1 MRQAHPNPY
10 GYAPAG
16 QQSGHQAPGQ
26 QFGQHT
32 AYQHG
37 YGAPYQ
43 DTDIGP
49 ASFQRIDGLRNAL
62 ASIEQRIGGMSPPHA
77 GQHDP
82 QFQPTA
88 PMRSGVAPHPG
99 PYAQPYASAEQP
111 VETMQQQ
118 LNRLATQV
126 GQANTAMRRP
136 PAAPNR
142 QQAQPQHVPQQQM
155 PQQQMQPQQ
164 PTVDLS
170 AITKQMKNLRQEL
183 SSLKE
188 EVAKPVSVKT
198 SVAQEEVDRIASAI
212 AAMQSKDRID
222 PQAFDRLTADLN
234 GLRSA
239 MKSDV
244 EETVRRTV
252 AEQADHEAE
261 NARAVS
267 QKLDHIAHGLAA
279 AQKAALETAGDDG
292 HVAGR
297 IDDLARQMEQ
307 LALHTASYGEN
318 HGEDIARQDDLARRI
333 DALSNQVASGT
344 NTRAEHLERR
354 LDELSS
360 QIATGASQGTDD
372 LERRLEALSQ
382 QIASSSNGYTDD
394 LSRRFDDLASQFTTG
409 ESNRTDE
416 LAGRIDALRS
426 SVGELPQTLLTQA
439 IGRLEETLDAVSR
452 KIEQLSEAT
461 TASTSAQASFLDQSS
476 QRETL
481 SQDDLSQ
488 IESRLDEIARAVV
501 AVSNISREAPH
512 VEMPAIDLSGMDRI
526 EARMSEL
533 ARTVDEIATVA
544 NSEPQRDPALD
555 DIAVRIEG
563 LTDRLGSFEK
573 YARSGDLG
581 NASAMFSAPD
591 TGQIEE
597 QLRNLTARVEEA
609 AAANSTGAQMASL
622 EAQVAQMMQMLD
634 REPQFVPGEVD
645 FAPLEQRLA
654 GIESHLQQAPDLTVN
669 AAQEAARQ
677 AIAMVGENSEQ
688 GQIVAALS
696 DHLNQLQRMAE
707 TGNAGTGQLQETLQA
722 VMGRLDAIENSVER
736 GNDSRNSVPF
746 GAATHMPSASQ
757 LHDAPVGNPYAHE
770 HQMAAQAEQTFA
782 AADTL
787 LDVAESDQRHNG
799 QPAFVSA
806 PSVDPTDHLDGLPP
820 LDAGDGAE
828 DHAPLEP
835 NGSRDPLAAFA
846 PAPSAKPAGD
856 SARPNAVAAARRALQ
871 ATSAEMTATRDTPV
885 QPAKGKKA
893 KGAQSANTLD
903 GLKDKLAALASKSN
917 SETLDPKA
925 ADSTDKTAKYRKPV
939 MIAAAAV
946 LLALVAFQGVRMFAG
961 SGGDADVAT
970 IEMSI
975 DESGTAVA
983 DVDAIADG
991 AVAVRE
997 IDLDEPVAVSGNT
1010 AGDTV
1015 TVTTT
1020 GPDQTFTFGGDTA
1033 TEPTTEPAPET
1044 LAERLAEDDAPRPL
1058 EPQAV
1063 EQQAID
1069 VQEPVAQQIEVPIDT
1084 AATVEPQPAAPVVAF
1099 DVPRRAGSEALV
1111 AAASAGRAEG
1121 ALRGRHALFQRSRRH
1136 PRHGPG
1142 RNVVQGCRR
1151 SWLRARAIFL
1161 RLAAGEGHRRGTR
1174 RARRRRLVREGRRAG
1189 QRPRHAQPRRHQRH
1203 GQPAGSAAR
1212 HGPCRRMVQTGRR
1225 LRHQGQPVQSRHS
1238 QRSGHGRSAE
1248 ILEEAYKWFAI
1259 AAKTGDTDAA
1269 AKRDE
1274 VAEAMGQGDLDRARS
1289 VANSWTAR
1297 PLDEAA
1303 NRVTIPESWK
1313 GRPVPPSQPLPSR
1326 SNRPRHY
1333 STSAVSTSVPR
1344 TVSSVRKPRA
1354 PSWISRRPRAFQS
1367 PGRWTTR
1374 FSTRSRSRPV
1384 ERGRSAW
1391 AGPRRSFDMGHNRA
1405 HDAGHRNAVF
1415 AVRPVPG
1422 SPIIPVARR

>member
-16 QQSGHQAPGQ
+16 QQSGHQAPGR

-43 DTDIGP
+43 DADIGP

-142 QQAQPQHVPQQQM
+142 QQPQPQHVPQQQM

-382 QIASSSNGYTDD
+382 QIASSGNGYTDD

-416 LAGRIDALRS
+416 LAGRIEALRS
-426 SVGELPQTLLTQA
+426 SVGELPQTLAPQTQA
-439 IGRLEETLDAVSR
+439 IGRLEETLDAVTR

-461 TASTSAQASFLDQSS
+461 AASTSAQASFLDQSS

-597 QLRNLTARVEEA
+597 QLRNLTVRVEEA

-946 LLALVAFQGVRMFAG
+946 LLALVAFQGVQMFAG

-1044 LAERLAEDDAPRPL
+1044 LAERLAEDDAPRTL

-1111 AAASAGRAEG
+1111 AAASAGEPK
-1121 ALRGRHALFQRSRRH
+1121 ALFEVGMRYSN
-1136 PRHGPG
+1136 G
-1142 RNVVQGCRR
+1142 RGVTRDMVQAGTWFKAAADLGFAPAQYSYGSLLEKGIGVERDVPAAAG
-1151 SWLRARAIFL
+1151 WYEKAAAQGNARAMHN
-1161 RLAAGEGHRRGTR
+1161 LAVINAMGNPPEVQPDMD
-1174 RARRRRLVREGRRAG
+1174 RAVEWFKQAADFGIKDSQFNLGILNG
-1189 QRPRHAQPRRHQRH
+1189 QGMGVPQN
-1203 GQPAGSAAR
+1203 
-1212 HGPCRRMVQTGRR
+1212 
-1225 LRHQGQPVQSRHS
+1225 
-1238 QRSGHGRSAE
+1238 
-1248 ILEEAYKWFAI
+1248 LEEAYKWFAI

-1313 GRPVPPSQPLPSR
+1313 GRPGAPVAAAAEQIK
-1326 SNRPRHY
+1326 
-1333 STSAVSTSVPR
+1333 SAQALLNQRGFDVG
-1344 TVSSVRKPRA
+1344 
-1354 PSWISRRPRAFQS
+1354 S
-1367 PGRWTTR
+1367 PDGLVGPKTTR
-1374 FSTRSRSRPV
+1374 AIMDFQKTT
-1384 ERGRSAW
+1384 G
-1391 AGPRRSFDMGHNRA
+1391 
-1405 HDAGHRNAVF
+1405 
-1415 AVRPVPG
+1415 
-1422 SPIIPVARR
+1422 IPVTGQVDDTLLDALKI